1 MDIKDIKTYFNV
13 KKELSEKC
21 QDYFLEHKPFEG
33 AYYSGWDFINE
44 NSIEITYSRI
54 LLQGSPRV
62 STVGGIATT
71 FYYFFSVFFS
81 TFAFEL
87 IFIIKRVSPLRE

>member
-33 AYYSGWDFINE
+33 AYYSGCDFINE
-44 NSIEITYSRI
+44 NSIEIIYSHMD
-54 LLQGSPRV
+54 
-62 STVGGIATT
+62 
-71 FYYFFSVFFS
+71 FYYKCPEYNS
-81 TFAFEL
+81 
-87 IFIIKRVSPLRE
+87 IIISIEDLFKNE

>member
-21 QDYFLEHKPFEG
+21 YDYFLEHKPFEG

-44 NSIEITYSRI
+44 NSIEITYSHMD
-54 LLQGSPRV
+54 
-62 STVGGIATT
+62 
-71 FYYFFSVFFS
+71 FYYKCHEYNS
-81 TFAFEL
+81 
-87 IFIIKRVSPLRE
+87 IIISIEDLFKNE

>member
-21 QDYFLEHKPFEG
+21 QDYFLKNKPFEE

-44 NSIEITYSRI
+44 NSIEITYSYMD
-54 LLQGSPRV
+54 
-62 STVGGIATT
+62 
-71 FYYFFSVFFS
+71 FYYNTDSYTEYGS
-81 TFAFEL
+81 
-87 IFIIKRVSPLRE
+87 FIISIEDLLKNE